1 MSFADD
7 DGVGEGTVSSDNGK
21 RAIIKKE
28 LALEALK
35 FVANRCQFGDDSDK
49 CIQCGC
55 DNDDAANCNDGR
67 GDSKST
73 TLETLS
79 VALVDNILSNQPHL
93 HPHVHPF
100 SNVSVT
106 HLNE

>member
-21 RAIIKKE
+21 RAIITKE
-28 LALEALK
+28 LVLEALK
-35 FVANRCQFGDDSDK
+35 LVANRCQFGDDSDK

-55 DNDDAANCNDGR
+55 DNDDAANCNNGR

-73 TLETLS
+73 TLETASMKSSAAIGSSL
-79 VALVDNILSNQPHL
+79 P
-93 HPHVHPF
+93 
-100 SNVSVT
+100 
-106 HLNE
+106 